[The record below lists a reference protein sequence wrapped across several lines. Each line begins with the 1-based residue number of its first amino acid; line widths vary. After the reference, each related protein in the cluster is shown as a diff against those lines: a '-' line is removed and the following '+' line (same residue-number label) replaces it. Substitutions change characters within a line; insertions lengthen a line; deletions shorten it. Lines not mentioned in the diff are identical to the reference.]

1 MHDVATQTTRG
12 AFTWSSITATAVFC
26 AVVFVSNVYVY
37 ETMHMAR
44 LASKTFLE
52 MMLALPPFYE
62 RGVLMIAL
70 YALVIAVGATVGR
83 SPVLVDAVRAIA
95 AIFSALSGFLL
106 FVDHAPPATHLGA
119 IVTAELVL
127 MSVVQLS
134 SAASGLL
141 PWYYVLVGPL
151 GALALTDSGGG
162 ALAYRT
168 PSHVALSI
176 LLYACML
183 PTLDAHSYRDVDA
196 FAAHA
201 TAGEIYAFFQVMG
214 SALVLSVRFMPRVRR
229 DSLLL
234 DLAWLGVFATSIFHN
249 VGSAWLLVI

>member
-1 MHDVATQTTRG
+1 MNDVATQTTHG
-12 AFTWSSITATAVFC
+12 GFTWSSTTATAIFC

-37 ETMHMAR
+37 ETMHIAR

-52 MMLALPPFYE
+52 MLLALPPFYE
-62 RGVLMIAL
+62 RGMLMLAL
-70 YALVIAVGATVGR
+70 YALVISIGATFGR

-95 AIFSALSGFLL
+95 AIFSSLSGFLL
-106 FVDHAPPATHLGA
+106 FLDHEPPVTHLGA
-119 IVTAELVL
+119 IVSAELVL

-141 PWYYVLVGPL
+141 PWYFVLVGPL
-151 GALALTDSGGG
+151 GALALTDNRGVM
-162 ALAYRT
+162 AFHA

-183 PTLDAHSYRDVDA
+183 PTLDAHSYSDVDE
-196 FAAHA
+196 FVAHA
-201 TAGEIYAFFQVMG
+201 TAGEIYALFQVLG
-214 SALVLSVRFMPRVRR
+214 GALVLSVRFMPRVRR
-229 DSLLL
+229 ETLLL
-234 DLAWLGVFATSIFHN
+234 DLAWLGIFATSIFHN